1 MQLKNIINLVLI
13 AFVFFSCEKP
23 PTLKVIYTVDE
34 PIGEIVKAFEAQMEE
49 SLGYDIELII
59 GDGSHSN
66 IDSLEAGAADIT
78 IVENSISYQSKRGIN
93 AIVPFYPQ
101 VLHIFYQ
108 GEVKANTVEELFYG
122 KKVFIGQPGSA
133 TYEFLMELFHILDI
147 DTSKFEITQNIFE
160 NEVFCGFTDIVN
172 EEYLAGLSGYRLF
185 SFDNIE
191 QFGRGSLA
199 EAISL
204 KFPQMKPFIIPQRT
218 YGGLTEEAVVTIATD
233 AVLVTRGDL
242 PEDVIYNI
250 TKTIFQ
256 HKERF
261 TSISPLIYLDLKE
274 DFERTRLNFPLHN
287 GARIYLDR
295 DEPSIFER
303 YAELIGVVFS
313 ILVTLISSGLY
324 LSKWQAQRK
333 KDRVDIF
340 YQDIMDIKNEL
351 SSLKKTSEVAQR
363 IKMLKDSQH
372 KAFKMLIDEE
382 LRADESFRIYM
393 ELSKETIQELT
404 ARYKR
409 LKRAAH

>member
-1 MQLKNIINLVLI
+1 MLI
-13 AFVFFSCEKP
+13 ALIMSGCQQT

-34 PIGEIVKAFEAQMEE
+34 PIGEIVRALELQLEK
-49 SLGYDIELII
+49 SLGYSIELVI
-59 GDGSHSN
+59 GEGSHSN
-66 IDSLEAGAADIT
+66 IDSLEMGSADIT
-78 IVENSISYQSKRGIN
+78 IVENSIAHQSDRGIN

-101 VLHIFYQ
+101 VLHIFYRSDT
-108 GEVKANTVEELFYG
+108 KANSLEELLYG
-122 KKVFIGQPGSA
+122 RKVFIGHEGSA
-133 TYEFLMELFHILDI
+133 TYEFLMVLFRILDI
-147 DTSKFEITQNIFE
+147 DTSRFEITTNIFE

-185 SFDNIE
+185 SFDHIE

-218 YGGLTEEAVVTIATD
+218 YGALTEEAVVTIATD
-233 AVLVTRGDL
+233 AVLIARADL
-242 PEDVIYNI
+242 PDDVVYDI

-261 TSISPLIYLDLKE
+261 TAISPLIYIDLKE

-313 ILVTLISSGLY
+313 ILVTLVSGAVY
-324 LSKWQAQRK
+324 LSKWQSQRK

-340 YQDIMDIKNEL
+340 YQDIIDIKNEL
-351 SSLKKTSEVAQR
+351 SQLKNTNEVAQR
-363 IKMLKDSQH
+363 IRKLKESQH

-382 LRADESFRIYM
+382 LKADESFRIYM

-409 LKRAAH
+409 LKRLST

>member
-1 MQLKNIINLVLI
+1 MKNLVYIVL
-13 AFVFFSCEKP
+13 AVLLFTSCQEKQK
-23 PTLKVIYTVDE
+23 LRVIYTVDE
-34 PIGEIVKAFEAQMEE
+34 PIGEIVKSFEAQMEK
-49 SLGYDIELII
+49 SLGYDVELII
-59 GDGSHSN
+59 GEGSHSN
-66 IDSLEAGAADIT
+66 IDSLEAGTADIT
-78 IVENSISYQSKRGIN
+78 IVENSISYQSERGIN

-101 VLHIFYQ
+101 VLHIFYL
-108 GEVKANTVEELFYG
+108 GDTAATTVEELFYG
-122 KKVFIGQPGSA
+122 KKVFIGQPGTA
-133 TYEFLMELFHILDI
+133 TFEFLMELFNILDV
-147 DTSKFEITQNIFE
+147 DTSKFTITQNIFE

-172 EEYLAGLSGYRLF
+172 EEYLAGLEGYRLF
-185 SFDNIE
+185 SFDNIA

-218 YGGLTEEAVVTIATD
+218 YGSLTEQAVVTIATD
-233 AVLVTRGDL
+233 AVLVARGDL
-242 PEDVIYNI
+242 EEDLIYNI

-274 DFERTRLNFPLHN
+274 NFDRTRLNFPLHN

-295 DEPSIFER
+295 DEPTIFER

-313 ILVTLISSGLY
+313 ILVTLVSSGFY

-351 SSLKKTSEVAQR
+351 TGLSSTAQVAQR
-363 IKMLKDSQH
+363 IKKLKESQN

-382 LRADESFRIYM
+382 LKADESFRIYM

-409 LKRAAH
+409 LKTSGS